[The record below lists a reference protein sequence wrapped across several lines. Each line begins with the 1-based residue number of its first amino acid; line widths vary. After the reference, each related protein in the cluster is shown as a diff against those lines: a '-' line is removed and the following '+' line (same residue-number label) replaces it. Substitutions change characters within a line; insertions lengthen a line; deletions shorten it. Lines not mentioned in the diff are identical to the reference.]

1 MPAHAAYDLSVS
13 FPPRFLETGLPADGR
28 LGAAAVA
35 AFAPDPLWR
44 HEYVDGSLLV
54 FSEQLKITRAD
65 LDLLPDLPLWRY
77 ELHDGALIVTP
88 NAPRLRHQY
97 CVGSLYVLLRAAC
110 PPELTTV
117 VGPFEWLPNP
127 VNSFQPDVLIARRP
141 VPDAR
146 LVQPPVLAVEVL
158 SPSTRRFDE
167 TRKRV
172 AYAALGAEHYW
183 LIDPRLPSIEAMQL
197 VDGDYVTVGK
207 ADAGERFSVTGPVPV
222 AFDPAEL
229 LDE

>member
-1 MPAHAAYDLSVS
+1 MPASAAYDLSVS

-28 LGAAAVA
+28 LTPAAAA
-35 AFAPDPLWR
+35 ALPPDPPWR

-65 LDLLPDLPLWRY
+65 FDLLPDLPLWRY
-77 ELHDGALIVTP
+77 ELHDGTLIVTP

-97 CVGSLYVLLRAAC
+97 CVGSLYVMLRAAC

-117 VGPFEWLPNP
+117 VGPFEWLPDS
-127 VNSFQPDVLIARRP
+127 VNSFQPDVLVARRP
-141 VPDAR
+141 VPEAR
-146 LVQPPVLAVEVL
+146 LVEPPVLAVEVL
-158 SPSTRRFDE
+158 SPSTGRFDQ
-167 TRKRV
+167 TRKRL

-183 LIDPRLPSIEAMQL
+183 ILDPRQPSIEALRL
-197 VDGDYVTVGK
+197 VDGEFVTVAK
-207 ADAGERFSVTGPVPV
+207 ADAGDRFSVTEPVPV
-222 AFDPAEL
+222 DFDPAEL